1 MESYRIKLTR
11 YSETGA
17 LTNDITVLYANTP
30 EEAKNICN
38 EYDKQKY
45 ETVDDQGNTTVGGKI
60 YKVELFVLAYKLTD
74 KDTFF
79 AIFEA

>member
-11 YSETGA
+11 YSEAGA

-45 ETVDDQGNTTVGGKI
+45 ETVDDQGHTTVGGKI
-60 YKVELFVLAYKLTD
+60 YKVELFVLAYKHTD